1 MVEAKG
7 QGIEELTQFAMD
19 VIRQS
24 GERALSYYGKGDRHV
39 KFDEALVTEADAH
52 LMYFFQDTLKHHF
65 PEHQIFK
72 NNPADRNYTHDG
84 KRYVWTFDPLD
95 GVANFQAGIPIWGIS
110 LALIENFWP
119 VFGVFYMPA
128 TGDLF
133 HARPDQNA
141 FWKNQR
147 IRVST
152 KRNINDESLLFTY
165 SRFHHRYRSTF
176 PGKIRDL
183 GCTGAHICYVAMGR
197 ADAAVIA
204 NESYQDLAAAI
215 IILEA
220 AGGKICKMDGSNF
233 FLSEYLDGRKID
245 DRLLV
250 MAPGIYGQIRN
261 SLMEIS

>member
-1 MVEAKG
+1 MVAAKG
-7 QGIEELTQFAMD
+7 HGIEELTQFAME
-19 VIRQS
+19 VIRHS

-39 KFDEALVTEADAH
+39 KFDEALVTEADSH
-52 LMYFFQDTLKHHF
+52 LMYFFQDQLNHHF

-72 NNPADRNYTHDG
+72 NNPGDRNYTHDG
-84 KRYVWTFDPLD
+84 KRYIWIFDPLD

-141 FWKNQR
+141 FWKDQK
-147 IRVST
+147 IRVSN
-152 KRNINDESLLFTY
+152 KSNINDESLLFTY

-220 AGGKICKMDGSNF
+220 AGGKICKLDGSDF
-233 FLSEYLDGRKID
+233 FLSEYLDGQKID

-250 MAPGIYGQIRN
+250 MAPGVYAQIHD
-261 SLMEIS
+261 SLKEIS